1 MVTHGVL
8 ASPPFGFIRKQI
20 AEETVFTLPVTS
32 PLLALASA
40 HGQGLGRFLFQG
52 KHSDRYK
59 HLLLS

>member
-20 AEETVFTLPVTS
+20 AEETVVTLPVTS

-52 KHSDRYK
+52 KHSF
-59 HLLLS
+59 